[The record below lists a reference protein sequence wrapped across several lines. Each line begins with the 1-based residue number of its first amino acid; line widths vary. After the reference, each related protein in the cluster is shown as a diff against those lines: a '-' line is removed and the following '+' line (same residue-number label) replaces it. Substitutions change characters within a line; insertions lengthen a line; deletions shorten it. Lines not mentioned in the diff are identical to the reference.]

1 MKKMAT
7 VLTLVGATLLVS
19 ACSDDSARKQIDA
32 ANMKAS
38 DAAARA
44 DQAARS
50 AQEAAAAAKAAEAAA
65 EAASERTGNMTNSGM
80 RK

>member
-1 MKKMAT
+1 MKKIAMI
-7 VLTLVGATLLVS
+7 LTLVGATALVS

-65 EAASERTGNMTNSGM
+65 EAAAEKVNNMNNSGM

>member
-1 MKKMAT
+1 MKKIAT
-7 VLTLVGATLLVS
+7 VLTLVGATALVS
-19 ACSDDSARKQIDA
+19 ACSDDSSRKQIDA
-32 ANMKAS
+32 ANMKAA

-50 AQEAAAAAKAAEAAA
+50 AQEAAAAAKAAQAAA
-65 EAASERTGNMTNSGM
+65 EAAADKVNRMNSSGM

>member
-1 MKKMAT
+1 MKKIAT
-7 VLTLVGATLLVS
+7 VLTLVGATALLG
-19 ACSDDSARKQIDA
+19 ACSDDMARKQVDA

-50 AQEAAAAAKAAEAAA
+50 AQEAAQAAKAAQAAAEAAA
-65 EAASERTGNMTNSGM
+65 QSTGRMTSDSM